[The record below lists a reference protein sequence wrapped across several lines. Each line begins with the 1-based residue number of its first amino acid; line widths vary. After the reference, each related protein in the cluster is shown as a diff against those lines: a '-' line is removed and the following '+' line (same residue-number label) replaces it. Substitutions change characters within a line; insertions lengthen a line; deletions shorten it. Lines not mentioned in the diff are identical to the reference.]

1 MTMVRIRKEKRRP
14 ATPETETRIKELEA
28 EIGRILD
35 FIFNHPGDDNRER
48 IERMGWLEKR
58 IMDLSGER
66 TLEINEDFRR

>member
-66 TLEINEDFRR
+66 ALEINEDFRR